1 MRKIRLQTMV
11 EDLSTSNAA
20 MQNEFENQLQ
30 LLNQRGQLSNSEMKK
45 IGDMNADLFG
55 HSNNRQKIKYVSQ
68 LKEENV
74 ALKKVTLSL
83 LTDLQPP
90 MLSMKTGKHFGITTT
105 G

>member
-1 MRKIRLQTMV
+1 MV